1 MHSHTTCYTRTK
13 NKGQENI
20 AKFFGYF
27 IALLRKVPCTIDA
40 TKAFGFSNYVF
51 PSNLRLAII
60 CYVDYTVIVNYKG
73 ISLFLFDFVLY
84 LQVLID
90 LIGVTV
96 LYFNTGTRI
105 ISIFTHGAVA
115 IEIKFQSLA
124 NEYTTQLF
132 DYRFTNCS
140 VKYDIF

>member
-1 MHSHTTCYTRTK
+1 MLCWLYSYS
-13 NKGQENI
+13 Q
-20 AKFFGYF
+20 F
-27 IALLRKVPCTIDA
+27 
-40 TKAFGFSNYVF
+40 
-51 PSNLRLAII
+51 
-60 CYVDYTVIVNYKG
+60 KG

-96 LYFNTGTRI
+96 LYFNT
-105 ISIFTHGAVA
+105 SIFTHGAVA

-140 VKYDIF
+140 VKYDIFWPE